1 MRTTRLC
8 RHETTQLSAHAWTEA
23 ELAPWVAAP
32 VYFRIRDNSSGGWGH
47 LALDNL
53 RYYGTPLEAE
63 EHAGVAA
70 AGDSAPFRPL
80 RFGLLVATSV
90 LALVMLN
97 HCIARKPAEQAGEH
111 GDEADRRRREVQ
123 RRIREQQQV
132 RRLGVSPFERCATAC
147 RFATMSTDDMHS
159 RSMCVLAGWKH
170 ACTCMHAIKT
180 CLHARAR

>member
-53 RYYGTPLEAE
+53 RYYGTPFEAE

-70 AGDSAPFRPL
+70 AAPFRPL

-132 RRLGVSPFERCATAC
+132 RWLGVLPCSVVPQCVGAPR
-147 RFATMSTDDMHS
+147 RVRIDMHS
-159 RSMCVLAGWKH
+159 RCMRVLAGWKH

-180 CLHARAR
+180 CVHALAR